1 MSTSTWG
8 MTIENNLKQ
17 VLAYG
22 STVASAQLTRSLNAP
37 AELTCDLAITGQDT
51 KALFAQLDVGA
62 VYARVAEGSTTR
74 FFGVL
79 TDAQVS
85 LSDSG
90 TVSVTFMDLS
100 QQYATSYYY
109 ITARSPRYQLNGL
122 GSSSSGTTMV
132 TTLAQTF
139 LSNQSV
145 LLPLTVSGTVGN
157 VLVTEPGTEVSRL
170 ELLDALASIESGLD
184 WVVDPDQT
192 IRIASTLGVDRSKTI
207 KFQFGDIGQANVT
220 QANVQYLPPRNR
232 VLQSL
237 EDGYLKAARV
247 SDSSVAAYGAYET
260 LVPRL
265 ARGTSSETDAADQI
279 LRTSWRRTLDLELEP
294 SLAPRPWTDF
304 EVGDTVDIRVDSDA
318 FTLETN
324 QRVNQIVF
332 SFNDQFTESGLAIS
346 MEVK

>member
-1 MSTSTWG
+1 MPTSTWG
-8 MTIENNLKQ
+8 MTIENSLKQ

-37 AELTCDLAITGQDT
+37 AELSCDLAITGQDT
-51 KALFAQLDVGA
+51 EALFAQLDVGA
-62 VYARVAEGSTTR
+62 VYARLAEGSTTR

-90 TVSVTFMDLS
+90 SVSVTFMDLS

-139 LSNQSV
+139 LSDQSV
-145 LLPLTVSGTVGN
+145 LLPLTVSGAVGN

-170 ELLDALASIESGLD
+170 ELLDALASIEGGLD

-192 IRIASTLGVDRSKTI
+192 IRIASNLGADESSIV
-207 KFQFGDIGQANVT
+207 KFQFGAVGNANVT

-247 SDSSVAAYGAYET
+247 NNSSVAAYGAYET
-260 LVPRL
+260 IVPRL

-304 EVGDTVDIRVDSDA
+304 DVGDTVGVRVDTDA
-318 FTLETN
+318 FTIETD

-332 SFNDQFTESGLAIS
+332 SFNDQLVESGLGIS